1 MRKRPC
7 KIRRRILNKEE
18 HKFIDSVSSAE
29 VYTATLE
36 FRSVGLSENMLPNI
50 KFSHYFN
57 KEPKRDDLPASYRVV
72 LDLMDAM
79 NIHAMNPTEEF
90 IEEFHSDD
98 PDERVKVLDAL
109 EQKDDTEGSTNH

>member
-1 MRKRPC
+1 MEK
-7 KIRRRILNKEE
+7 NNE

-57 KEPKRDDLPASYRVV
+57 KEPKRDELPASYRVV

-79 NIHAMNPTEEF
+79 NIHAMNPTEEY
-90 IEEFHSDD
+90 IEEYLADD